1 MKILGQFLALILLA
15 TPLHTAFPISV
26 FAAGQEPFDLSPE
39 QAGRSKPEINPEA
52 VAALPAGL
60 KLAKEGTLTIASTLG
75 AAPIGTYATDGKTA
89 IGFDPELGHLIGE
102 SLGLKVEII
111 PVAWPDWPLGVISGK
126 YDAVISNVAVTE
138 ERKERFDF
146 STYRRGLYGFY
157 VANDSNIQSIKE
169 PKDIAGLRVITDS
182 GTIQER
188 IALEWNRQN
197 EEAGLP
203 AVQLQFYDDEVTRD
217 LALTSGRADVIFSPD
232 SSQAYQALK
241 KGNKRRVGAVNSG
254 WPKTADMGVVT
265 KKGAG
270 LARPISIAIDGLI
283 ASGAYQNALE
293 RWNLTAEKLEKSEV
307 NPPGL
312 PKFK

>member
-1 MKILGQFLALILLA
+1 MSRLVKFLTVALCSGSTYLA
-15 TPLHTAFPISV
+15 PFSAS
-26 FAAGQEPFDLSPE
+26 FAAPQEPFDLSAQ
-39 QAGRSKPEINPEA
+39 QAGQPMVEKNEA
-52 VAALPAGL
+52 AIAALPPQFR
-60 KLAKEGTLTIASTLG
+60 LAKEGTLSIASTLG
-75 AAPIGTYATDGKTA
+75 AAPISTYATDGSTA
-89 IGFDPELGHLIGE
+89 IGFDPELGRLIGK
-102 SLGLKVEII
+102 SLGLQVKII
-111 PVAWPDWPLGVISGK
+111 PVAWPDWPLGIISGK

-157 VANDSNIQSIKE
+157 VANDSKIQSITQ

-188 IALEWNRQN
+188 IALEWNRLN
-197 EEAGLP
+197 EQAGLAP
-203 AVQLQFYDDEVTRD
+203 AQLLYYDDEVTRD

-265 KKGAG
+265 KKGSG
-270 LARPISIAIDGLI
+270 LAKPIALAIDGLI
-283 ASGAYQNALE
+283 ASGAYENALR
-293 RWNLTAEKLEKSEV
+293 RWNLTAEKIEQSEV